1 MQSIGIGTSFLP
13 FCGSC
18 SWRNLQFSF
27 FTFHFDIA
35 FLQHELM
42 IQKSP
47 KELAFLYDLYVAP
60 DWAERFAE
68 LVDAHVEL
76 PKEGRALYVA
86 AGTGGHAM
94 ALHERAG
101 DKLQLVCV
109 DDSDDC
115 LELART
121 KAAAAKEP

>member
-1 MQSIGIGTSFLP
+1 MIGLYAD
-13 FCGSC
+13 FC
-18 SWRNLQFSF
+18 LLTPVF
-27 FTFHFDIA
+27 
-35 FLQHELM
+35 M
-42 IQKSP
+42 KSP
-47 KELAFLYDLYVAP
+47 KELAFLYDLYVAT
-60 DWAERFAE
+60 DWGERFAE